1 MNRGNFF
8 SSAQR
13 IKSNLSKQPHLRGFY
28 SSIAKY
34 KVAHRADTWSS
45 LGQDTHTE
53 MLPAPD
59 NAVAAGASENEDAMT
74 EV

>member
-1 MNRGNFF
+1 MIIRKQ
-8 SSAQR
+8 AQR
-13 IKSNLSKQPHLRGFY
+13 LSSNRSNEPHFRG
-28 SSIAKY
+28 ILLMLAKY

-53 MLPAPD
+53 MLPAPE
-59 NAVAAGASENEDAMT
+59 NAVAAGASENEGART